1 MKRPFFALLTLML
14 ALLAACGDPVPMTPT
29 ASGDAVTSADPSPV
43 VTSAVTTTSGSTT
56 TLPTPTTT
64 APVPPAPSVTA
75 LPKTD
80 HLVTEP
86 PVTGDAPTTDAP
98 ITVPPVTTGVPTT
111 DAPPVIEP
119 PAKVEDLPEMGDA
132 PSVLEY
138 SDRRI
143 LYTLE
148 KTVLSTADGTVL
160 IRLGAGHALIAVEE
174 TEETVTILYRGWL
187 CELSADQLTEEA
199 PSSALALQSAL
210 GGIYYPAS
218 TRLIAVDAGHQGK
231 AMKEKEPLGPGSDKL
246 KAMLS
251 SGTAGVS
258 TRIAERELNLRVS
271 LLLRDELISRGYS
284 VMMIRESHSVTISN
298 AQRAQMANAYGA
310 DAFVRIHAN
319 GSANPES
326 RGAMTICQTKI
337 NPYNGHLYEDSYA
350 LSLCMLEHYSAV
362 TGIRLKKVWQTD
374 TMTGINWAMVPVT
387 IVEMGYM
394 SNAEEDELMATDAF
408 RKIAAV
414 GMADGLDA
422 YFEWKSAN

>member
-1 MKRPFFALLTLML
+1 MKRPIFTLL
-14 ALLAACGDPVPMTPT
+14 ALLPVLLTACGDPASVTPT
-29 ASGDAVTSADPSPV
+29 VGGDAVTFADPSPA
-43 VTSAVTTTSGSTT
+43 VTSAGTTVSGSTT

-64 APVPPAPSVTA
+64 VPVPPTPS
-75 LPKTD
+75 
-80 HLVTEP
+80 VTEP
-86 PVTGDAPTTDAP
+86 PKTDVPATESPVTTDVPTTDAP
-98 ITVPPVTTGVPTT
+98 ITEPPVTNDVPTT

-119 PAKVEDLPEMGDA
+119 PAKVEELPEMGDA

-138 SDRRI
+138 SDRRV
-143 LYTLE
+143 LYTVE
-148 KTVLSTADGTVL
+148 ETTLSTADGTVL

-174 TEETVTILYRGWL
+174 TEEAVTILYRGWL
-187 CELSADQLTEEA
+187 CSLSADQLTEEA
-199 PSSALALQSAL
+199 PSSALALQDAL

-231 AMKEKEPLGPGSDKL
+231 AMKEKEPLGPGSDDL

-271 LLLRDELISRGYS
+271 LLLRDELIARGYS
-284 VMMIRESHSVTISN
+284 VLMIRESHSVTISN
-298 AQRAQMANAYGA
+298 AQRALMANAYGA

-319 GSANPES
+319 GSANSET

-337 NPYNGHLYEDSYA
+337 NPYNGQLYEESYA

-374 TMTGINWAMVPVT
+374 TMTGINWATVPVT

-408 RKIAAV
+408 RKSAAV